1 MVVDA
6 IKRWIRSNFWTKL
19 EADRRY
25 YNKTEPLLS
34 PTISDPT
41 ITGST
46 GAWTAIP
53 YITGWEDFFP
63 ATLQPGQY
71 KKVGDLVFLRGIC
84 YRTSGISGTIATL
97 PAGYRPLGKIQMMVL
112 SNAALGYVD
121 IETDGDIVLNAGSPT
136 DWVSLNNIVFSV
148 I

>member
-1 MVVDA
+1 MVVNLPL
-6 IKRWIRSNFWTKL
+6 WIRFNFWTKK
-19 EADRRY
+19 EAELRY
-25 YNKTEPLLS
+25 YNKQAPLAGAV
-34 PTISDPT
+34 ISDPT

-46 GAWTAIP
+46 GAWLDIAFVS
-53 YITGWEDFFP
+53 GWENFLP
-63 ATLQPGQY
+63 LTLQPVQY

-84 YRTSGISGTIATL
+84 YRTSGSSGTIATL

>member
-46 GAWTAIP
+46 GAWDGFTFGS
-53 YITGWEDFFP
+53 GW
-63 ATLQPGQY
+63 ANYGSGWNNGQV
-71 KKVGDLVFLRGIC
+71 KKVGDLVFLRGLV
-84 YRTSGISGTIATL
+84 YRFSGSDTTIATL
-97 PAGYRPLGKIQMMVL
+97 PAGSRPPAGVIFAVDTN
-112 SNAALGYVD
+112 SGSGRVD
-121 IETDGDIVLNAGSPT
+121 IDSTGVVTLSSGGAGN
-136 DWVSLNNIVFSV
+136 VSLSGIVFST